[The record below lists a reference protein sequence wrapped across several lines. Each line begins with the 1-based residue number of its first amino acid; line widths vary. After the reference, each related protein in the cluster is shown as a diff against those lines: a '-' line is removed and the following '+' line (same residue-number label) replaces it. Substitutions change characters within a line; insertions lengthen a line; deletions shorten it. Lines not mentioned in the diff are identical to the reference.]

1 MQQDFYII
9 IEGRQRERKKRM
21 SYQKGFTLVEIMIVV
36 ALLGIL
42 AAIAVPNLQPF
53 MAQRRLNG
61 AARQIMS
68 DLMAARMKAVS
79 HNQKVKVSFGSNHTY
94 QTWNDS
100 NGDGTVADDEGDDIE
115 RDIHPDYHDV
125 TFSASANPV
134 FQTRGTASP
143 FNTVTLSNSSGSK
156 TVTVAITGRVKIN

>member
-1 MQQDFYII
+1 
-9 IEGRQRERKKRM
+9 
-21 SYQKGFTLVEIMIVV
+21 MIVV

-42 AAIAVPNLQPF
+42 AAIAAPNLQPY

-79 HNQKVKVSFGSNHTY
+79 LNQKVKVSFGSNHTY
-94 QTWNDS
+94 QIWNDAD
-100 NGDGTVADDEGDDIE
+100 GDGTVDTGEATV

-125 TFSASANPV
+125 TFSASADPV
-134 FQTRGTASP
+134 FQPRGTVSP
-143 FNTVTLSNSSGSK
+143 YSKITLQIPAGSK
-156 TVTVAITGRVKIN
+156 KYVKVASTGRVKIDDTL